1 MKEKNYNLELIRL
14 VSFILVI
21 VIHVT
26 NYFCRAYGEIT
37 QGEYVFSLALDT
49 AARVSVPCFFM
60 ISGALLLGRQ
70 EPLRK
75 HVRRLARFLIVLA
88 VWSAVYYLWN
98 RFYMGTPY
106 ELRDILT
113 EPTEAHLWYLY
124 AMIPIYLT
132 LPFFQ
137 VLCRGM
143 SMKLEKAFLAV
154 TTAAVVLNY
163 LLRLAGQELYY
174 DIPLVGDRIYAYYLY
189 VGYYLYKYRRHTPLG
204 QRPALVLCLLSTAA
218 TFGITLGVT
227 VEQGEHYEGALTYE
241 SIFVIVAAV
250 TFFLFMLRLGN
261 AHIRFGER
269 AKKVISLFCGCS
281 FGIYLIHILFLDNYK
296 KYMEAADLTAWAAV
310 PVLTAGITLVSFVC
324 VWVIRRFK
332 IGRKIT

>member
-14 VSFILVI
+14 ISFILVI

-88 VWSAVYYLWN
+88 VWSAGVLPVETAFIWE
-98 RFYMGTPY
+98 RPY

-124 AMIPIYLT
+124 AMIPIYLDAAI
-132 LPFFQ
+132 FFR
-137 VLCRGM
+137 C
-143 SMKLEKAFLAV
+143 S
-154 TTAAVVLNY
+154 
-163 LLRLAGQELYY
+163 AG
-174 DIPLVGDRIYAYYLY
+174 G
-189 VGYYLYKYRRHTPLG
+189 
-204 QRPALVLCLLSTAA
+204 
-218 TFGITLGVT
+218 
-227 VEQGEHYEGALTYE
+227 
-241 SIFVIVAAV
+241 
-250 TFFLFMLRLGN
+250 
-261 AHIRFGER
+261 
-269 AKKVISLFCGCS
+269 
-281 FGIYLIHILFLDNYK
+281 
-296 KYMEAADLTAWAAV
+296 
-310 PVLTAGITLVSFVC
+310 
-324 VWVIRRFK
+324 
-332 IGRKIT
+332 

>member
-14 VSFILVI
+14 ISFILVI

-37 QGEYVFSLALDT
+37 QGEYIFSLALDT

-75 HVRRLARFLIVLA
+75 HLRRLARFLIVLA

-132 LPFFQ
+132 LPFF
-137 VLCRGM
+137 
-143 SMKLEKAFLAV
+143 
-154 TTAAVVLNY
+154 
-163 LLRLAGQELYY
+163 
-174 DIPLVGDRIYAYYLY
+174 
-189 VGYYLYKYRRHTPLG
+189 
-204 QRPALVLCLLSTAA
+204 
-218 TFGITLGVT
+218 
-227 VEQGEHYEGALTYE
+227 
-241 SIFVIVAAV
+241 
-250 TFFLFMLRLGN
+250 
-261 AHIRFGER
+261 
-269 AKKVISLFCGCS
+269 
-281 FGIYLIHILFLDNYK
+281 
-296 KYMEAADLTAWAAV
+296 
-310 PVLTAGITLVSFVC
+310 
-324 VWVIRRFK
+324 
-332 IGRKIT
+332 